1 MAFVE
6 QDLLDS
12 FLDKSAEK
20 VKFILFYYNIHVYWL
35 FTSMVFDFPTN
46 LWEQISKIR
55 CQSYCT
61 TEEEWSKQVLLAA
74 AWQHENYVTVTKK
87 KAW

>member
-20 VKFILFYYNIHVYWL
+20 VKFILFYYNIHVY
-35 FTSMVFDFPTN
+35 
-46 LWEQISKIR
+46 
-55 CQSYCT
+55 
-61 TEEEWSKQVLLAA
+61 
-74 AWQHENYVTVTKK
+74 
-87 KAW
+87 